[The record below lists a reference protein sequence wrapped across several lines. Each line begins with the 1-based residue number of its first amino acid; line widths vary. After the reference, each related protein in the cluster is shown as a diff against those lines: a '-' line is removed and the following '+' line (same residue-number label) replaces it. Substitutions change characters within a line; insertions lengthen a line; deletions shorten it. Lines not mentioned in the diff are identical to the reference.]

1 MKIKIAYLPEEQQK
15 ASNLLRLLQSFLGD
29 SREKIRRS
37 ERNPPYIHAY
47 LTTSRPATN
56 GRNLDDT
63 SSL

>member
-15 ASNLLRLLQSFLGD
+15 ASNLLRFLQSFFGD
-29 SREKIRRS
+29 SIEKIRRS

-47 LTTSRPATN
+47 LTTSRPAAT